1 MTALDATGLRAFEEL
16 AEALHS
22 SGRSLVMCGARDQPA
37 GLIARADFHRHVG
50 DANICV
56 NVTEALRRAREIY
69 AAGQTQPTVPA
80 A

>member
-1 MTALDATGLRAFEEL
+1 MTALDATGLRTFEEL

-22 SGRSLVMCGARDQPA
+22 SVRSLVMCGARDQPA